1 MRRIL
6 SIAIVA
12 AILVSGYAW
21 ACGGHALTITRALSN
36 NSTQAAQATQQ
47 LREIG
52 PAAMVEVAE
61 LRDRR
66 QAQLANATPEQAE
79 ALRAEITRLNQLMD
93 EIGGAKYCSVSQLFW
108 HTDFA
113 QAQAE
118 AARTNKPILSLRMLG
133 KLDEE
138 FSCAN
143 SRFFRT
149 TLYANENI
157 SQTLRDKFVLHW
169 ESVRPVPKITIDF
182 GDGRKLERTLT
193 GNSIHYVVDASG
205 RPLDGLPGLHGP
217 QAFARWL
224 SRAEALAQSYAA
236 QAPAGREEL
245 LRTYHRA
252 RLTAIADAFAKDL
265 SATSSLNAQQA
276 SPPSASSIYTEA
288 PALPNSIDDLPEA
301 TWQQI
306 AALHAGDANLDKA
319 SVQLIRDENPSA
331 VRAGLLAVS
340 KRVVEDPI
348 TRLVRTFQSSIALDT
363 VRNEYVLHRQLHE
376 WYAGGAAEADLH
388 ALNER
393 VYAVLFL
400 TPSSDPWLGLVPPNT
415 YTGLTNG
422 GLKSDFPPD
431 AR

>member
-6 SIAIVA
+6 SIAILA
-12 AILVSGYAW
+12 AILASGYAW
-21 ACGGHALTITRALSN
+21 ACGGHALTISQALSN
-36 NSTQAAQATQQ
+36 NSKQAAQATQQ
-47 LREIG
+47 LRAMG
-52 PAAMVEVAE
+52 PMALAEVAE
-61 LRDRR
+61 LRDSR
-66 QAQLANATPEQAE
+66 QERLTTATPEQAE
-79 ALRAEITRLNQLMD
+79 ALRAEIAKLNQLMD
-93 EIGGAKYCSVSQLFW
+93 EIGGAKYCSASGLYW

-118 AARTNKPILSLRMLG
+118 AARNNKPILSLRMLG
-133 KLDEE
+133 NLNEE

-149 TLYANENI
+149 TLYANQEI
-157 SQTLRDKFVLHW
+157 SETLRDKFVLHW

-193 GNSIHYVVDASG
+193 GNSIHYVVDAGG

-217 QAFARWL
+217 QAFGQWL
-224 SRAEALAQSYAA
+224 ARAEALAQAYAA
-236 QAPAGREEL
+236 QAPEGREEL
-245 LRTYHRA
+245 LREYHRA
-252 RLTAIADAFAKDL
+252 RVSAIAAAFTKDL
-265 SATSSLNAQQA
+265 SAISSPYAQQA
-276 SPPSASSIYTEA
+276 SSPTSVSNQTNAS
-288 PALPNSIDDLPEA
+288 ALPNTIDDLPEV

-306 AALHAGDANLDKA
+306 ATLHAEDAKLDKA

-393 VYAVLFL
+393 VYAALFL

>member
-6 SIAIVA
+6 SLAVLA
-12 AILVSGYAW
+12 SILVSSHAW
-21 ACGGHALTITRALSN
+21 ACGGYPALPLNQALSN
-36 NSTQAAQATQQ
+36 NPEEAAKAAQQMRAM
-47 LREIG
+47 G
-52 PAAMVEVAE
+52 PTALAQVAAK
-61 LRDRR
+61 RDRR
-66 QAQLANATPEQAE
+66 QDQLANATPEQAE
-79 ALRAEITRLNQLMD
+79 ALRAEIAKLNQLMD
-93 EIGGAKYCSVSQLFW
+93 EIGGARYCSVSRLYW
-108 HTDFA
+108 YTDFEEA
-113 QAQAE
+113 KAE

-149 TLYANENI
+149 TLYANQEI
-157 SQTLRDKFVLHW
+157 SETLRDKFVLHW

-217 QAFARWL
+217 QAFAQWL
-224 SRAEALAQSYAA
+224 ARVEALAQSYAA

-245 LRTYHRA
+245 LRSYHRA
-252 RLTAIADAFAKDL
+252 RISAIKAAFAKDL
-265 SATSSLNAQQA
+265 SAITGVYAQQA
-276 SPPSASSIYTEA
+276 YPASAVSSDS
-288 PALPNSIDDLPEA
+288 PALPNSIDDLPEL

-306 AALHAGDANLDKA
+306 ARLHADDATLDKA

-331 VRAGLLAVS
+331 VLAGMLAVS
-340 KRVVEDPI
+340 KRAVEDPI
-348 TRLVRTFQSSIALDT
+348 TRLVRTFQSSTALDT
-363 VRNEYVLHRQLHE
+363 VRNEYVLHRRLHE
-376 WYAGGAAEADLH
+376 WYAGGAAEADLRD
-388 ALNER
+388 LNER
-393 VYAVLFL
+393 IYAVLFL